1 MVAVAT
7 LAGDRYRVL
16 TDKQWEL
23 LELLLPKSEGHVGRN
38 FANNRLVVEAML
50 YRLRTGLPW
59 RDLPEHF
66 GPWQTVWKRHRRY
79 AADGTWDRVLTAVLA
94 LADTTGNLDWV
105 VSIDSTIVRAHQH
118 AAGAS
123 ADSVPGYEPA
133 DHAIGRSR
141 GGLTTKVHLAADGH
155 GHGLAV
161 LLTPGQ
167 TNDSPLLPPL
177 LEAVVV
183 PRLDGGPPRRNP
195 EVVIADRAYS
205 AASNRALLRRK
216 RIQAVIPER
225 RDQVANRKRKGRA
238 GGRAPSFD
246 ARTYTRRNVIE
257 RAFSKAKHWRAVAT
271 RFDKLAVTYRAGFVL
286 ALIIEWLKS
295 LGDMT

>member
-1 MVAVAT
+1 M
-7 LAGDRYRVL
+7 
-16 TDKQWEL
+16 
-23 LELLLPKSEGHVGRN
+23 
-38 FANNRLVVEAML
+38 
-50 YRLRTGLPW
+50 
-59 RDLPEHF
+59 
-66 GPWQTVWKRHRRY
+66 
-79 AADGTWDRVLTAVLA
+79 
-94 LADTTGNLDWV
+94 
-105 VSIDSTIVRAHQH
+105 
-118 AAGAS
+118 
-123 ADSVPGYEPA
+123 
-133 DHAIGRSR
+133 
-141 GGLTTKVHLAADGH
+141 
-155 GHGLAV
+155 AV